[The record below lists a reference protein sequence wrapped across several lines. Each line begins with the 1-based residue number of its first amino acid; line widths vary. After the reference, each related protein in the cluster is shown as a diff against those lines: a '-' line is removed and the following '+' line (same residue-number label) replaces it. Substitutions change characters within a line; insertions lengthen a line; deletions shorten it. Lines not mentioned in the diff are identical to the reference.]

1 MIDKYES
8 AAERAPDSIR
18 CFKFY
23 EYALDI
29 CCKHTF
35 IQRAAKIHC
44 KLAEF
49 ALMTEDFNRATKE
62 ADLSIDKDPD
72 YLKVKNYYNT
82 YLYLAQNNQ
91 YCMPLLL

>member
-23 EYALDI
+23 EHALDI

-44 KLAEF
+44 KLAEL
-49 ALMTEDFNRATKE
+49 ALMTRDFNRAMKE

-72 YLKVKNYYNT
+72 YLKVYYYNNT
-82 YLYLAQNNQ
+82 CLPQNNQ
-91 YCMPLLL
+91 HRMPLLL